1 MTPLGPP
8 ATSKGFVHGS
18 GPEAA
23 RVDRHLGEARR
34 PHCRERVPRLD
45 DLIDEPG
52 IDFDAGPI
60 LAKISYAKI
69 TNLNARRIQ
78 GGTQCLLRAIHPGET
93 A

>member
-23 RVDRHLGEARR
+23 GVDRHLGEARR

-45 DLIDEPG
+45 DLIEELG
-52 IDFDAGPI
+52 IDFDTGPI
-60 LAKISYAKI
+60 LAEISYAKI
-69 TNLNARRIQ
+69 TNVNARRTQ
-78 GGTQCLLRAIHPGET
+78 GGTQCLLRPIHPGET